1 MGEPVPAGVATRR
14 VALTAMER
22 ISVHGAFANLALG
35 PLLDRSDL
43 DQRDRRL
50 VTEMVYGATRMQ
62 RAFDHLVDQ
71 FLFDEV
77 DDKVRA
83 ALRLGA
89 YQLHFMDVPSFAAV
103 DATVGAVPKRIRG
116 LLNAV
121 LRKVARVTPEW
132 PSEAVRLSYP
142 DWIFDRL
149 TVDMGAENALAAM
162 EAMNLPA
169 RSSVRADG
177 YVQDPASQEVVQL
190 VAPGPG
196 ELILDI
202 CAAPGGKA
210 TGMAADGARVIAGD
224 VRRSR
229 ARLIETNAV
238 RTSTTVATV
247 VADGCAFPVKPRS
260 ADAVLVDAPC
270 SGLGSLR
277 RRPDA
282 RWRIDEAAPERMA
295 ALQRRL
301 LRSAADL
308 VRPDG
313 RIIYSV
319 CTMTAVETVDVAA
332 SLGWRADGPPVV
344 RIPSEDGDGM
354 WSQVLRYGSVDR

>member
-1 MGEPVPAGVATRR
+1 
-14 VALTAMER
+14 
-22 ISVHGAFANLALG
+22 
-35 PLLDRSDL
+35 
-43 DQRDRRL
+43 
-50 VTEMVYGATRMQ
+50 
-62 RAFDHLVDQ
+62 
-71 FLFDEV
+71 LFDEA

-89 YQLHFMDVPSFAAV
+89 YQLHFMDIPTFAAV

-121 LRKVARVTPEW
+121 LRKVAQLTPEW
-132 PSEAVRLSYP
+132 PSEAMRLSYP

-149 TVDMGAENALAAM
+149 TVDMGADDALAAM
-162 EAMNLPA
+162 EAMNSPA
-169 RSSVRADG
+169 RTSVRADG
-177 YVQDPASQEVVQL
+177 YVQDPASQDVVRL
-190 VAPGPG
+190 VAARQG
-196 ELILDI
+196 ELIIDV

-210 TGMAADGARVIAGD
+210 TGIAADGARVIAGD

-229 ARLIETNAV
+229 ARLITTNAV

-247 VADGCAFPVKPRS
+247 VADGCTFPVRPGS

-282 RWRIDEAAPERMA
+282 RWRIDEEAPERMA

-301 LRSAADL
+301 LRSAAGL
-308 VRPDG
+308 VRPGG

-319 CTMTAVETVDVAA
+319 CTMTSVETVDVVAA
-332 SLGWRADGPPVV
+332 LGWEPDGPPIA
-344 RIPSEDGDGM
+344 RIPSRDSDGM
-354 WSQVLRYGSVDR
+354 WSQVLRCGSSADG